1 MSEQQQK
8 NTSGLKPLGRAVL
21 MQPYGV
27 EEKTAGGLILPE
39 SVRVKDQLAE
49 QRAVVV
55 EIGSNAWPGEP
66 ARCKVGDKILFSKWA
81 GHQCV
86 GPDDGQVYRV
96 VNDNDIFMQ
105 ITSESVVP
113 TAPIARERLVMAEEI

>member
-1 MSEQQQK
+1 MSELRK

-27 EEKTAGGLILPE
+27 EEKTSGGIIVPE

-55 EIGSNAWPGEP
+55 EIGPNAWPGEP
-66 ARCKVGDKILFSKWA
+66 PRCRVGDKILFSKWA

-86 GPDDGQVYRV
+86 GPDDGQTYRV

-113 TAPIARERLVMAEEI
+113 TRAEPRRNIAVEA

>member
-1 MSEQQQK
+1 MK

-27 EEKTAGGLILPE
+27 EEKTQGGLFLPE

-55 EIGSNAWPGEP
+55 EIGPNAWPGEP
-66 ARCKVGDKILFSKWA
+66 PRCKVGDKILFSKWA
-81 GHQCV
+81 GHQCT

-113 TAPIARERLVMAEEI
+113 TSPEPRRSIVTQEA

>member
-1 MSEQQQK
+1 MSELRK

-21 MQPYGV
+21 MQPYEVEGV
-27 EEKTAGGLILPE
+27 TSGGLILPE

-55 EIGSNAWPGEP
+55 EIGPNAWPGEP
-66 ARCKVGDKILFSKWA
+66 PRCKVGDKILFSKWS

-86 GPDDGQVYRV
+86 GPEDGQVYRV
-96 VNDNDIFMQ
+96 VNDNDIFMA
-105 ITSESVVP
+105 ITSEKLVP
-113 TAPIARERLVMAEEI
+113 TRAEPRKSIVTAEV

>member
-1 MSEQQQK
+1 MIEQGKK

-27 EEKTAGGLILPE
+27 EEKTAGGLYLPE
-39 SVRVKDQLAE
+39 TVRVKDQLAE
-49 QRAVVV
+49 QRAVVI
-55 EIGSNAWPGEP
+55 EIGPNAWPGEP

-86 GPDDGQVYRV
+86 GPDDGETYRV

-105 ITSESVVP
+105 ITSEAVVSTSAEP
-113 TAPIARERLVMAEEI
+113 RRLMTAEA